1 MISAS
6 GRPWPFPFPVSVVTQ
21 LHNRQ
26 VLGAQNLPPVTELH
40 TRQVLGAT
48 NLPTVQFGNHRLVD
62 GRTLDGGERRRDDGA
77 MVSSDARALLVS
89 MWASVAFAVVSLG
102 WGLALGSQLIVF
114 DGLYSFASVGLS
126 LLAVLALRTAGKGAD
141 ERYPWGR
148 EAWEPVAIVI
158 KAAALGALCVYAV
171 VSAVGELLRGGREIE
186 AGWAVLYAVLATAAG
201 GAVSLYLRR
210 RARHGSDLLRAE
222 AAEWLGDTLLS
233 LGVLAGFLLALV
245 LERTG
250 QAGLARY
257 VDPAMVALIS
267 AAFLRVPARL
277 LGAAMREVLTMAPS
291 ADLQE
296 RVRDRVDDVRLR
308 YGFAESFLRCGK
320 VGARLDVEVDF
331 VVDDASRAQTVGQF
345 DEVRADLHEQLT
357 PLGNVSMSVGFT
369 ADRRWAL

>member
-6 GRPWPFPFPVSVVTQ
+6 GRPWPFPFLVSVVTQ
-21 LHNRQ
+21 LHDRQ
-26 VLGAQNLPPVTELH
+26 VLGAQNLPVVTELH
-40 TRQVLGAT
+40 TRKVLGAK

-171 VSAVGELLRGGREIE
+171 VSAVG
-186 AGWAVLYAVLATAAG
+186 
-201 GAVSLYLRR
+201 
-210 RARHGSDLLRAE
+210 DLLRAE

-267 AAFLRVPARL
+267 
-277 LGAAMREVLTMAPS
+277 
-291 ADLQE
+291 
-296 RVRDRVDDVRLR
+296 
-308 YGFAESFLRCGK
+308 
-320 VGARLDVEVDF
+320 
-331 VVDDASRAQTVGQF
+331 
-345 DEVRADLHEQLT
+345 
-357 PLGNVSMSVGFT
+357 
-369 ADRRWAL
+369 